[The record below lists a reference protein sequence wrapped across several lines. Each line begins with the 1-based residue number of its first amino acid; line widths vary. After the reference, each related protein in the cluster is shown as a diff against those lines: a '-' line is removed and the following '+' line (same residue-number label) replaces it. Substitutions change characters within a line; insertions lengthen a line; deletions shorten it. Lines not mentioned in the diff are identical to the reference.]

1 MSGMLNNIY
10 NNVSLALAVQTRA
23 MTKLQ
28 EQVSTGSRVNRP
40 CDDVTAAYKIL
51 GLNTQQRTLGNYID
65 NLSDVISTLDFSTT
79 VVQDMSS
86 SLTQAQTL
94 LTQIISGTYSRDA
107 RERTANGINDILEQM
122 LALANTKYM
131 GQSIFGGSSTSTQ
144 PYLAQRTDGEITKV
158 IYQGS
163 GDSRQIE
170 LADDLKFS
178 LFQAGSSIFSSND
191 RGEPVFFGNTGAKA
205 GTGTSSVKGDIWL
218 TISGSAG
225 NYTLSIDG
233 GLSTFQTDGTNTNLA
248 VTNSQTGEVLYVD
261 TTAITGAGVGLVR
274 TPGTYDLFGAL
285 IGIRDILKNN
295 QGLSD
300 AELSQLQDTTLNMIN
315 EIRGLLVQNQQVT
328 GSKIALLDNLKTSLE
343 NQKNNADDQ
352 VAGLQDADIAQIA
365 VDLSRAETLYQMSL
379 SVAGKLMSVSLLDY
393 LD

>member
-28 EQVSTGSRVNRP
+28 EQVSTGSKVNRVS
-40 CDDVTAAYKIL
+40 DDVTSAYKIL
-51 GLNTQQRTLGNYID
+51 GFNTQKNTLGNYID
-65 NLSDVISTLDFSTT
+65 NLSDVTSTLDFSTT
-79 VVQDMSS
+79 IVQDMSS

-94 LTQIISGTYSRDA
+94 LTQVVSGTYSRDA

-122 LALANTKYM
+122 LTLVNTKYM
-131 GQSIFGGSSTSTQ
+131 GQSIFGGSSTSTL
-144 PYLAQRTDGEITKV
+144 PYLAERTDGQITKV
-158 IYQGS
+158 TYQGS
-163 GDSRQIE
+163 QDNRQVE
-170 LADDLKFS
+170 LVDDLKFT
-178 LFQAGSSIFSSND
+178 LFQAGSNIFSSNN
-191 RGEPVFFGNTGAKA
+191 RGEPVFLGNTGAKA

-218 TISGSAG
+218 TVTGSAG
-225 NYTLSIDG
+225 NYALSIDG
-233 GLSTFQTDGTNTNLA
+233 GLSTVQTDGTDINLA

-261 TTAITGAGVGLVR
+261 TTDITGAGVGLVR

-285 IGIRDILKNN
+285 ISIRNILKNN
-295 QGLSD
+295 NGLSD

-315 EIRGLLVQNQQVT
+315 EIRELLVQNQQVT
-328 GSKIALLDNLKTSLE
+328 GSKINLLDNLKASLE

-352 VAGLQDADIAQIA
+352 VAGLQDADVTQIA

-379 SVAGKLMSVSLLDY
+379 SVAGKLMTVSLLDY

>member
-10 NNVSLALAVQTRA
+10 NNVSLALAVHTRA

-28 EQVSTGSRVNRP
+28 EQVSTGSKVNRVS
-40 CDDVTAAYKIL
+40 DDVTSAYKIL
-51 GLNTQQRTLGNYID
+51 GFNTQKNTLGNYID
-65 NLSDVISTLDFSTT
+65 NLSDVTSTLDFSTT
-79 VVQDMSS
+79 IVQDMSS

-94 LTQIISGTYSRDA
+94 LTQVVSGTYSRDA

-122 LALANTKYM
+122 LTLVNTKYM
-131 GQSIFGGSSTSTQ
+131 GQSIFGGSSTSTL
-144 PYLAQRTDGEITKV
+144 PYLAERTDGQITKV
-158 IYQGS
+158 TYQGS
-163 GDSRQIE
+163 QDNRQVE
-170 LADDLKFS
+170 LVDDLKFT
-178 LFQAGSSIFSSND
+178 LFQAGSNIFSSNN
-191 RGEPVFFGNTGAKA
+191 RGEPVFLGNTGAKA

-218 TISGSAG
+218 TVTGSAG
-225 NYTLSIDG
+225 NYALSIDG
-233 GLSTFQTDGTNTNLA
+233 GLSTVQTDGTDINLA

-261 TTAITGAGVGLVR
+261 TTDITGAGVGLVR

-285 IGIRDILKNN
+285 ISIRNILKNN
-295 QGLSD
+295 NGLSD

-315 EIRGLLVQNQQVT
+315 EIRELLVQNQQVT
-328 GSKIALLDNLKTSLE
+328 GSKINLLDNLKASLE

-352 VAGLQDADIAQIA
+352 VAGLQDADVTQIA

-379 SVAGKLMSVSLLDY
+379 SVAGKLMTVSLLDY